1 MKRPDERVPDDEFA
15 AHVARILGQLPR
27 VEAVMLGGSRAYG
40 AHEPEA
46 DWDFAIYYRDHFDV
60 EHLRALG
67 WPGTVDPLG
76 GWGGGVF
83 NGGAHQ
89 RIAGRRVDIHYRDLT
104 DVERRIAEAEQGSF
118 AIEHLAF
125 HIAGIPTYVVVAEMA
140 LGRVLV
146 GQLPRPAYPDA
157 LRSSA
162 SARWQRHAEMTLD
175 YADAAFVPRGDVI
188 GVAGAAARAVVEAS
202 HARLAARGTW
212 VTNEKTVVAR
222 AGLAFAASF
231 FEKLEPEPRSLRGA
245 IERIRGAVTS
255 PCA

>member
-104 DVERRIAEAEQGSF
+104 DVERRIAEAEHFRKREARARAHLLGSSVGPG
-118 AIEHLAF
+118 A
-125 HIAGIPTYVVVAEMA
+125 AGRAGSVGPS
-140 LGRVLV
+140 GR
-146 GQLPRPAYPDA
+146 R
-157 LRSSA
+157 
-162 SARWQRHAEMTLD
+162 
-175 YADAAFVPRGDVI
+175 RGDRTQ
-188 GVAGAAARAVVEAS
+188 GARPPTAVETA
-202 HARLAARGTW
+202 
-212 VTNEKTVVAR
+212 
-222 AGLAFAASF
+222 
-231 FEKLEPEPRSLRGA
+231 
-245 IERIRGAVTS
+245 
-255 PCA
+255 